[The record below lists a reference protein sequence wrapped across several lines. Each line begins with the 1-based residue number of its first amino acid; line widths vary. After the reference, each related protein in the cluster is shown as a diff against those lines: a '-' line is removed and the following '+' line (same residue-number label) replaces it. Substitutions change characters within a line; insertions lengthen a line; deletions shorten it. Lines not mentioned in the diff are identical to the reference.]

1 MAITSLSTQ
10 YISASFQNLVQVSS
24 SAELFNGAGTKLTN
38 LVITNITGSL
48 NGTSTKIPTSAP
60 ATPEAGSIYFNT
72 STGYLYIH
80 NGTAYKSS
88 SFA

>member
-10 YISASFQNLVQVSS
+10 YISASFQNLTQISS
-24 SAELFNGAGTKLTN
+24 SGELYNGNGTKVSN

-48 NGTSTKIPTSAP
+48 EGTATYIPTQAP
-60 ATPEAGSIYFNT
+60 SNPGAGSIYFNT
-72 STGYLYIH
+72 SSGYLFIH
-80 NGTAYKSS
+80 NGTTYKSS

>member
-1 MAITSLSTQ
+1 MAISNLSTQ
-10 YISASFQNLVQVSS
+10 YISASFQNLTQISS
-24 SAELFNGAGTKLTN
+24 SAELFNGEGMKITN

-48 NGTSTKIPTSAP
+48 NGTCTRIPTQAPGSPSAG
-60 ATPEAGSIYFNT
+60 AIYFNT

-80 NGTAYKSS
+80 NGITYKSS